1 MTDKRIVFITVPNQE
16 VAEKIALALVQERL
30 AACANLIP
38 GITSIYHWAG
48 KLEKS
53 SEWLMIVKT
62 RVENFEDLRKRVVEL
77 HPYEVPEIVC
87 FPIELGFNK
96 YLQWIDASIDL
107 PQERKKKTPA
117 GKS

>member
-16 VAEKIALALVQERL
+16 TAEKIALALVEERL

-62 RVENFEDLRKRVVEL
+62 RVDVFDDLRKRVIEL

-96 YLQWIDASIDL
+96 YLQWIDASVDSAI
-107 PQERKKKTPA
+107 ERKKKAPQA
-117 GKS
+117 KQ